1 MAMEGRLPTL
11 NSTLTGIQYPD
22 DARRVVKNWACHV
35 IDLLEWDP
43 RDADPGYELVLDA
56 LDKRLKDCG
65 GPSGILSPKERRA
78 WETLVLSRNSSR
90 DQEKKNE
97 KLG

>member
-1 MAMEGRLPTL
+1 MEGRLPTL
-11 NSTLTGIQYPD
+11 GSTLTGIQYPD

-35 IDLLEWDP
+35 IDLLGWGPQDN
-43 RDADPGYELVLDA
+43 DPGYELVLDV
-56 LDKRLKDCG
+56 LNKRLKDCG

-78 WETLVLSRNSSR
+78 WERIVLSMNSSH
-90 DQEKKNE
+90 DQEEKNE